1 MAIFR
6 CTGHCRCVGSTC
18 WALLCKCTPLCWAP
32 HGWPQNKG
40 NVEPWVWPV
49 SNLTQKD
56 SALVNRVLKCA
67 QLVDLNMLRACTED
81 KFSAFAR
88 SFRLFNA
95 RLDDYISE
103 KEVKSR
109 FCFGRDSINYLG
121 DLLGDDL
128 ARNTDRNNPLL
139 PLVQVL
145 VALHFLTSEV
155 SWR

>member
-1 MAIFR
+1 M
-6 CTGHCRCVGSTC
+6 
-18 WALLCKCTPLCWAP
+18 
-32 HGWPQNKG
+32 
-40 NVEPWVWPV
+40 
-49 SNLTQKD
+49 TQKD